1 MLELELHLSLI
12 SHQVATK
19 NLAYKSRQE
28 IKFTPLVKPLI
39 KDKWTHPFG
48 TWRGLMLLDT
58 LLWES

>member
-1 MLELELHLSLI
+1 MLELELRLSLI

-39 KDKWTHPFG
+39 KDKWTHRFG
-48 TWRGLMLLDT
+48 T
-58 LLWES
+58 